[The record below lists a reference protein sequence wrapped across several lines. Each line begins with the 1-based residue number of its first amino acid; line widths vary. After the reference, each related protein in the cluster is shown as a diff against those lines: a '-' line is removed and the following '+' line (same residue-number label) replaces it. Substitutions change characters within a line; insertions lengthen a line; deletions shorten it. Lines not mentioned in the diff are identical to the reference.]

1 MRFIR
6 GVLYGFQPQDERSPG
21 PQGKPIEC
29 AGTLRVAFR
38 GQEYRLRRMS
48 QPGSRGRLEINGR
61 IARDDDPALRSLLGE
76 TPEELF
82 ENIFAIGLNELQ
94 QLSTLSGEQVARH
107 LYGLS
112 LGPEGEQIFRAH
124 AGLAEELQQ
133 LTGQSSGEG
142 QLLAL
147 QRQLAVLDKELARH
161 GPAADKHAQ
170 LQDRIR
176 EQEDEIDAQKS
187 RQTEIQHELRGR
199 RFLTRIIDPWRRE
212 RDLAKQLSKLPKDD
226 VDLEIL
232 NRFDELE
239 AELAETDERR
249 QALIEQARQLQQQAE
264 EIPTRPELEQQTC
277 AVQGLFEKSRAMQA
291 LERALPAAGAAD
303 PRERPVQELLAKLG
317 GKWDIRRLQQADFSP
332 RIWQRLSTQA
342 QSFRQ
347 AARQRLR
354 LARRYKKLAAAFRQ
368 LRGEWKTN
376 AGALHDQT
384 IEEARQSLQRR
395 LHDLEELR
403 SLRIRRDHVRKSLE
417 FMNRELSPRIVQRDL
432 PPFFW
437 LVLWF
442 FVCAGLVLL
451 GAGAYAAL
459 HGYTGIV
466 AGEKTAWIVG
476 ACYALLGLSV
486 MGTTW
491 WMKEHFETIDFSTPE
506 TGVERKTLE
515 HELLRIEQTL
525 ERIARREAA
534 ALPAAPGPEAV
545 AAPLPTEDELIRQVR
560 QQLLEL
566 DRLEPAQARLETLR
580 LRLSQWREQLQD
592 RQRRVAQARRDWT
605 DAIRRLGLTE
615 TLKISEAFEQC
626 QALAD
631 AQALLRERDARSER
645 EEQQRQELAA
655 WQRQVR
661 DLAERIE
668 GRGFVIGNLYE
679 QLARWE
685 EELRQLDERRRER
698 ARLRQT
704 VREHRR
710 EAAQL
715 VEKIERMRKQRI
727 GLLKRLGVADR
738 GEIAVKLAAIDERK
752 TIEHQLKGIREEI
765 FKLAAAEPELA
776 IVEEDLIRYDAG
788 DNQAAIDE
796 LRREQTASET
806 ALQTAFETLGTL
818 KRQVREIEEDRTL
831 TSLRFDRE
839 QAAHALREAVEQ
851 WCAIKVA
858 DRVLDQLRHRIEQDR
873 QPRLLLAA
881 SDYLQRFTCGKYRK
895 IWTRLGEK
903 ALLVDDDQGQSLRV
917 EHLSSGTREQV
928 FLSVRLALIR
938 DFARQG
944 TELPLVLD
952 DVTVNF
958 DQTRTEAAVQTLAEV
973 AAQGQQIVL
982 LTCHQHLAQ
991 LFEQRG
997 VEPIWLP
1004 NRRGD
1009 VPLQRSA

>member
-1 MRFIR
+1 
-6 GVLYGFQPQDERSPG
+6 
-21 PQGKPIEC
+21 
-29 AGTLRVAFR
+29 
-38 GQEYRLRRMS
+38 
-48 QPGSRGRLEINGR
+48 
-61 IARDDDPALRSLLGE
+61 
-76 TPEELF
+76 
-82 ENIFAIGLNELQ
+82 
-94 QLSTLSGEQVARH
+94 
-107 LYGLS
+107 
-112 LGPEGEQIFRAH
+112 
-124 AGLAEELQQ
+124 
-133 LTGQSSGEG
+133 
-142 QLLAL
+142 
-147 QRQLAVLDKELARH
+147 
-161 GPAADKHAQ
+161 
-170 LQDRIR
+170 
-176 EQEDEIDAQKS
+176 
-187 RQTEIQHELRGR
+187 
-199 RFLTRIIDPWRRE
+199 
-212 RDLAKQLSKLPKDD
+212 
-226 VDLEIL
+226 
-232 NRFDELE
+232 
-239 AELAETDERR
+239 
-249 QALIEQARQLQQQAE
+249 
-264 EIPTRPELEQQTC
+264 
-277 AVQGLFEKSRAMQA
+277 
-291 LERALPAAGAAD
+291 
-303 PRERPVQELLAKLG
+303 
-317 GKWDIRRLQQADFSP
+317 
-332 RIWQRLSTQA
+332 
-342 QSFRQ
+342 
-347 AARQRLR
+347 
-354 LARRYKKLAAAFRQ
+354 
-368 LRGEWKTN
+368 
-376 AGALHDQT
+376 
-384 IEEARQSLQRR
+384 
-395 LHDLEELR
+395 
-403 SLRIRRDHVRKSLE
+403 
-417 FMNRELSPRIVQRDL
+417 
-432 PPFFW
+432 
-437 LVLWF
+437 VLWF

-592 RQRRVAQARRDWT
+592 RQRRV
-605 DAIRRLGLTE
+605 
-615 TLKISEAFEQC
+615 
-626 QALAD
+626 